1 MSNKRQ
7 RQVNRKSKGAVRF
20 VDLASY
26 TTPEVKEQKNR
37 DWVEYGADNNY
48 FQYLI
53 DRYNG
58 SPTNNAAINGISQMI
73 YGRGIDATDSNLK
86 PEQYAMMRR
95 LLSDS
100 CVMKLSNDLKLFG
113 QAAIQVI
120 YNAEHSAIVEADH
133 FPVET
138 LRPEKCNEDGEI
150 EAYYYTG
157 DWSELKPSEQPERI
171 PAFGF
176 SQEGLEILYIKPYR
190 AGFHYFSPVDY
201 QGGLQYAELEEEV
214 GNYHLNNIM
223 NGLAPSMLISFNN
236 GVPDEEMQEQIE
248 QRIKQKFGGSSNAG
262 RFILAFNDSKEN
274 EASIEPVQLSD
285 AHNQYQFLSEECMA
299 KIMVSHRII
308 SPLLL
313 GIKDKTGLGNN
324 ADELKTASILM
335 DNTVIRPFQQLLIN
349 AFEQILA
356 YNDVYL
362 RLYFRTLQPLEFVD
376 LENAITKEQVE
387 EETGQK
393 LSLQA
398 DTLVIDGRLA
408 YATKEAA
415 EKAAEDIG
423 CEGHHIHNVDGTD
436 WFMPCE
442 EHNLKAPCWDGY
454 EQIGTKIVD
463 GREVPNCVPLED
475 AQKLREAVY
484 EALIGLED
492 EDLSDYELIDERP
505 ANEFDDIL
513 HKELNLASV
522 VSSSPQ
528 KKSEQDTLLFKVRYK
543 YAQVGTTS
551 TANSRDF
558 CKMMMSAGK
567 IYRKEDLDKQSTD
580 NEQFAPKGS
589 SSYNIWLYKGG
600 VNCRH
605 YWMRQVYIRKDNKK
619 ITVTEAKE
627 KIRKLD
633 PSLRKEAEFPTN
645 EPEVAQIASAKN
657 NYWRKN

>member
-1 MSNKRQ
+1 MSNKKQ
-7 RQVNRKSKGAVRF
+7 IKKPKGAVRF

-73 YGRGIDATDSNLK
+73 YGRGIDATDSSLK

-100 CVMKLSNDLKLFG
+100 CVMKLANDLKLFG

-120 YNAEHSAIVEADH
+120 YNAERSAIVEADH

-171 PAFGF
+171 PAFGH
-176 SQEGLEILYIKPYR
+176 SEEGLEILYIKPYR

-248 QRIKQKFGGSSNAG
+248 QKIKQKFGGSSNAG
-262 RFILAFNDSKEN
+262 RFILAFNDSREN

-285 AHNQYQFLSEECMA
+285 AHNQYQFLSEECMS
-299 KIMVSHRII
+299 KVMVSHRII

-313 GIKDKTGLGNN
+313 GIKDKSGLGNN

-349 AFEQILA
+349 AFEQILGF
-356 YNDVYL
+356 NEVYL

-376 LENAITKEQVE
+376 LENAVTKEQVE

-484 EALIGLED
+484 EALTGLED

-558 CKMMMSAGK
+558 CKMMMGASK
-567 IYRKEDLDKQSTD
+567 VYRKEDLDKQSTD

>member
-7 RQVNRKSKGAVRF
+7 IKKPKGAVRF

-86 PEQYAMMRR
+86 PEQYAMMRK

-100 CVMKLSNDLKLFG
+100 CVMKLANDLKLFG

-120 YNAEHSAIVEADH
+120 YNAERSAIVEADH

-171 PAFGF
+171 PAFGH
-176 SQEGLEILYIKPYR
+176 SEEGLEILYIKPYR

-248 QRIKQKFGGSSNAG
+248 QKIKQKFGGSSNAG
-262 RFILAFNDSKEN
+262 RFILAFNDSREN

-285 AHNQYQFLSEECMA
+285 AHNQYQFLSEECMS
-299 KIMVSHRII
+299 KVMVSHRII

-454 EQIGTKIVD
+454 EQIGTKILD

-484 EALIGLED
+484 EALVGLED

-567 IYRKEDLDKQSTD
+567 VYRKEDLDKQSAD

-645 EPEVAQIASAKN
+645 EPEVARIASAKN

>member
-1 MSNKRQ
+1 MSKRQ
-7 RQVNRKSKGAVRF
+7 KQVNRKPKGAVRF
-20 VDLASY
+20 VGLASY

-73 YGRGIDATDSNLK
+73 FGRGIDATDSNLK

-95 LLSDS
+95 LLNDS
-100 CVMKLSNDLKLFG
+100 CVMKLANDLKLFG

-120 YNAEHSAIVEADH
+120 YNAERSAIVEADH

-138 LRPEKCNEDGEI
+138 LRPEKCNEDGDI

-171 PAFGF
+171 PAFGH
-176 SQEGLEILYIKPYR
+176 SEEGLEILYIKPYR

-248 QRIKQKFGGSSNAG
+248 QKIKQKFGGSSNAG

-285 AHNQYQFLSEECMA
+285 AHNQYQFLSEECMS
-299 KIMVSHRII
+299 KVMVSHRII

-356 YNDVYL
+356 YNEVYL
-362 RLYFRTLQPLEFVD
+362 RMYFRTLQPLEFVD

-398 DTLVIDGRLA
+398 DTLVIDGRLG
-408 YATKEAA
+408 YATKDAA

-454 EQIGTKIVD
+454 EQIGTKVVD

-484 EALIGLED
+484 EALVGLED

-513 HKELNLASV
+513 HKELNLASI

-558 CKMMMSAGK
+558 CKMMMGSGK
-567 IYRKEDLDKQSTD
+567 VYRKEDLDKQSAD

-627 KIRKLD
+627 KIKKLD

>member
-1 MSNKRQ
+1 MSNKKQ
-7 RQVNRKSKGAVRF
+7 IKKPKGAVRF

-73 YGRGIDATDSNLK
+73 YGRGIDATDSSLK

-100 CVMKLSNDLKLFG
+100 CVMKLANDLKLFG

-120 YNAEHSAIVEADH
+120 YNAERSAIVEADH

-171 PAFGF
+171 PAFGH
-176 SQEGLEILYIKPYR
+176 SEEGLEILYIKPYR

-248 QRIKQKFGGSSNAG
+248 QKIKQKFGGSSNAG
-262 RFILAFNDSKEN
+262 KFILAFNDSREN

-285 AHNQYQFLSEECMA
+285 AHNQYQFLSEECMS
-299 KIMVSHRII
+299 KVMVSHRII

-313 GIKDKTGLGNN
+313 GIKDKSGLGNN

-349 AFEQILA
+349 AFEQILGF
-356 YNDVYL
+356 NEVYL

-376 LENAITKEQVE
+376 LENAVTKEQVE

-484 EALIGLED
+484 EALTGLED

-558 CKMMMSAGK
+558 CKMMMGASK
-567 IYRKEDLDKQSTD
+567 VYRKEDLDKQSTD

>member
-1 MSNKRQ
+1 MSNKKQ
-7 RQVNRKSKGAVRF
+7 IKKPKGAVRF

-73 YGRGIDATDSNLK
+73 YGRGIDATDSSLK

-100 CVMKLSNDLKLFG
+100 CVMKLANDLKLFG

-120 YNAEHSAIVEADH
+120 YNAERSAIVEADH

-171 PAFGF
+171 PAFGH
-176 SQEGLEILYIKPYR
+176 SEEGLEILYIKPYR

-248 QRIKQKFGGSSNAG
+248 QKIKQKFGGSSNAG
-262 RFILAFNDSKEN
+262 RFILAFNDSREN

-285 AHNQYQFLSEECMA
+285 AHNQYQFLSEECMS
-299 KIMVSHRII
+299 KVMVSHRII

-313 GIKDKTGLGNN
+313 GIKDKSGLGNN

-356 YNDVYL
+356 YNEVYL

-376 LENAITKEQVE
+376 LENAVTKEQVE

-484 EALIGLED
+484 EALTGLED

-558 CKMMMSAGK
+558 CKMMMGASK
-567 IYRKEDLDKQSTD
+567 VYRKEDLDKQSTD

>member
-7 RQVNRKSKGAVRF
+7 IKKPKGAVRF
-20 VDLASY
+20 VGLASY

-37 DWVEYGADNNY
+37 DWVEFGADNNY

-73 YGRGIDATDSNLK
+73 YGRGIDATDSNIK

-95 LLSDS
+95 ILSDS
-100 CVMKLSNDLKLFG
+100 CVMKLANDLKLFG

-120 YNAEHSAIVEADH
+120 YNAERSAIVEADH
-133 FPVET
+133 FPIET
-138 LRPEKCNEDGEI
+138 LRPEKCNEDGDI

-176 SQEGLEILYIKPYR
+176 SEEGIEILYIKPYR

-248 QRIKQKFGGSSNAG
+248 QKIKQKFGGSSNAG
-262 RFILAFNDSKEN
+262 KFILAFNDSREN

-285 AHNQYQFLSEECMA
+285 AHNQYQFLSEECMS
-299 KIMVSHRII
+299 KVMVSHRII

-356 YNDVYL
+356 YNEVYL

-408 YATKEAA
+408 YATKDAA

-484 EALIGLED
+484 EALVGLED

-551 TANSRDF
+551 TADSRDF
-558 CKMMMSAGK
+558 CKMMMGAGK
-567 IYRKEDLDKQSTD
+567 VYRKEDLDKQSTD

-627 KIRKLD
+627 KIKKLD